1 MLSGLLLESLDIPSG
16 AGADV
21 PVSWGWGD
29 TEAQGTSKGTRE
41 ACYPYPPTDGPMSIS
56 LFFAWSRAK
65 PGIYGDFGEYPL
77 KPEWT
82 GGRGPS
88 LVSLQAPYI
97 AGG

>member
-29 TEAQGTSKGTRE
+29 TEAQGTSKGTRQ
-41 ACYPYPPTDGPMSIS
+41 ACYPYPPTDGPMPIS
-56 LFFAWSRAK
+56 LFFAWNRAK
-65 PGIYGDFGEYPL
+65 PGNYEDFGEYHL
-77 KPEWT
+77 QLECT

-88 LVSLQAPYI
+88 LASLQAPHI